1 MPSSRTNGRRRLQ
14 RKTTA
19 ARGANSIIYGGI
31 PSSAAAVAA
40 LLIATAA
47 HGTPPAACIAVIG
60 YPEEKA
66 LAFVPLPVDDPTFA
80 ITYRHSVTRTP
91 VTETYRATA
100 DRFVQTSIRFEQHG
114 PGLPTAPGPG
124 ERWERMDGRF
134 VVTMARPLDDIRMRV
149 HADQAPALDV
159 AGATLALTRWGNRA
173 IGLLPST
180 CTAEPR

>member
-1 MPSSRTNGRRRLQ
+1 MPGN
-14 RKTTA
+14 
-19 ARGANSIIYGGI
+19 
-31 PSSAAAVAA
+31 AVAVA
-40 LLIATAA
+40 VLLIATAA
-47 HGTPPAACIAVIG
+47 RGTPPAAACVAVIG

-66 LAFVPLPVDDPTFA
+66 LASVPLPPDRGFT
-80 ITYRHSVTRTP
+80 ITYVHSVTRTP
-91 VTETYRATA
+91 VIETYRVSP

-124 ERWERMDGRF
+124 ERWERIDGRF

-173 IGLLPST
+173 IGLFPST

>member
-1 MPSSRTNGRRRLQ
+1 VTRASGGGR
-14 RKTTA
+14 
-19 ARGANSIIYGGI
+19 ARGGLRNRRHATVLLLA
-31 PSSAAAVAA
+31 AAAVA
-40 LLIATAA
+40 T
-47 HGTPPAACIAVIG
+47 PAAAIAAPCIAIIG
-60 YPEEKA
+60 PPEREL
-66 LAFVPLPVDDPTFA
+66 LASVPLPVDDPAFA

-91 VTETYRATA
+91 VIETYRATA

-124 ERWERMDGRF
+124 ERWERIDGRF
-134 VVTMARPLDDIRMRV
+134 VVTMARPLDELRMRV